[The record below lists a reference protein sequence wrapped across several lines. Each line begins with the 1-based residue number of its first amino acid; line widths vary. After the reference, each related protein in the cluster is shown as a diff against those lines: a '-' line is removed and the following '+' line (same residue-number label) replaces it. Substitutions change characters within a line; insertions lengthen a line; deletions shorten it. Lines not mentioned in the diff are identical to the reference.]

1 VASMVAIRR
10 GGRDLRL
17 TLLVLC
23 AVAVVFAVVVS
34 GAAAA
39 QYTVVDLGPQGVEAG
54 PTFEG
59 AVIGISP
66 SGLQVATNCGAWE
79 LGTYV
84 HAHPAQ
90 SADADD
96 CALGAVNSSD
106 EVVGEWGVPESGSS
120 AQAFSE
126 SPVGAADDDFL
137 TAPLANEWNF
147 PDPADS
153 AESIDDAGEIGGGVK
168 AQPAPP
174 AGITNDAYIFDPS
187 AGSGKQVQLFDNDYA
202 VFGLWPDWAEIET
215 SNAVPDTPDP
225 DIDDYITLYD
235 RLTGTGVQTNLATPS
250 PINPGLS
257 GVAPGSS
264 LASDGTL
271 VGPVISDCSVDGC
284 TLAPTMRLADGTET
298 TLSTT
303 GYNFGEV
310 DGVNS
315 SHYSVGEVQ
324 LDYPPVAALWNPEGQ
339 LEILNNLIPAGSGWD
354 LQNAVA
360 IANDGAIAGT
370 GTLDVDGTPTPENF
384 LLTNNSLLPTATTG
398 ACVPATVAP
407 GKTTSCTFT
416 VADTTPGATQ
426 KPTGTVTVA
435 SDQPGAISP
444 TSQCTLAPAS
454 AVGKATCAVS
464 YTPTLNGTPTLTGS
478 YSGDGEHGSS
488 HGTATVTV
496 GSGGSGPGG
505 PKAKVTKPKTSG
517 TSAGASVSCT
527 GSPGSSCTVTLTLSV
542 VQTLVGNKVV
552 AVSASKRKHKR
563 TVVLGKTT
571 VKLAAGKTK
580 TVSVSL
586 NATGKRLLKSRHTLS
601 VELTASQMTGAKSTF
616 TVKFTAKKGMRK

>member
-1 VASMVAIRR
+1 MAGSRR
-10 GGRDLRL
+10 GGRELRVA
-17 TLLVLC
+17 LLA
-23 AVAVVFAVVVS
+23 AVAVAAMLGVGVPRA
-34 GAAAA
+34 AAAA
-39 QYTVVDLGPQGVEAG
+39 QYTVVDLGPQGTEAG

-84 HAHPAQ
+84 HAHPPQ

-106 EVVGEWGVPESGSS
+106 EVVGEWGVPASGSS

-126 SPVGAADDDFL
+126 SPVGSADDPFL
-137 TAPLANEWNF
+137 TAPLNNEHHF
-147 PDPADS
+147 VDPADT
-153 AESIDDAGEIGGGVK
+153 AEAIDDAGEIGGGVNN
-168 AQPAPP
+168 QGPP
-174 AGITNDAYIFDPS
+174 NGLVNDAYIFDPN
-187 AGSGKQVQLFDNDYA
+187 AATGHQVQLFDNDYA
-202 VFGLWPDWAEIET
+202 VFGLWPDWAEVET

-225 DIDDYITLYD
+225 DVDDYITLYD
-235 RLTGTGVQTNLATPS
+235 RLTDTGVQTNLATPS
-250 PINPGLS
+250 PINPGPT

-271 VGPVISDCSVDGC
+271 VGPIITDCSAMGC
-284 TLAPTMRLADGTET
+284 TLVPTMRLADGAET

-303 GYNFGEV
+303 GYSFGSV
-310 DGVNS
+310 DGVNA

-324 LDYPPVAALWNPEGQ
+324 EDYPPDAALWTPDGT
-339 LEILNNLIPAGSGWD
+339 LEVLNNLIPAGSGWD

-370 GTLDVDGTPTPENF
+370 GTLNGTPENF

-398 ACVPATVAP
+398 VCVPATVAP
-407 GKTTSCTFT
+407 GKATGCTFT

-435 SDQPGAISP
+435 SDQPGTISP
-444 TSQCTLAPAS
+444 TSQCTLAAAS
-454 AVGKATCAVS
+454 AGKATCAVN
-464 YTPTLNGTPTLTGS
+464 YTPTQNGTPTLTGS

-496 GSGGSGPGG
+496 GSGSGSGS
-505 PKAKVTKPKTSG
+505 PKAKVSKPKTSG
-517 TSAGASVSCT
+517 TSASASASCT
-527 GSPGSSCTVTLTLSV
+527 GASGSSCTVTLTLSV
-542 VQTLVGNKVV
+542 VQTLVGNKVI
-552 AVSASKRKHKR
+552 AVSASKHKRKR
-563 TVVLGKTT
+563 TVVLGSTT
-571 VKLAAGKTK
+571 VKIAAGKTK
-580 TVSVSL
+580 SVSVSL
-586 NATGKRLLKSRHTLS
+586 NGTGKRLLASRHSLS
-601 VELTASQMTGAKSTF
+601 VRLTASQKAGAKSTF
-616 TVKFTAKKGMRK
+616 TVKFTAREKRRK

>member
-1 VASMVAIRR
+1 MRLMGTMRR

-17 TLLVLC
+17 TLLVIC
-23 AVAVVFAVVVS
+23 AVAAMSGAVAS
-34 GAAAA
+34 RAAAA
-39 QYTVVDLGPQGVEAG
+39 QYTVVDLGPQGTEAG

-66 SGLQVATNCGAWE
+66 SGLQVATTCGAWE

-84 HAHPAQ
+84 HAK
-90 SADADD
+90 ADGTDD
-96 CALGAVNSSD
+96 SNGCNLGAVNSSD
-106 EVVGEWGVPESGSS
+106 EVVGEWGVPSSGST

-126 SPVGAADDDFL
+126 SPVGATADDFL
-137 TAPLANEWNF
+137 TGPIVNEDNF
-147 PDPADS
+147 VKAADS
-153 AESIDDAGEIGGGVK
+153 AEAIDDAGEIGGGVNS
-168 AQPAPP
+168 QPPP
-174 AGITNDAYIFDPS
+174 NGLVNDAYIFDPS
-187 AGSGKQVQLFDNDYA
+187 AASGQQVQLFATDYA
-202 VFGLWPDWAEIET
+202 VFGLSPDWAEVET
-215 SNAVPDTPDP
+215 SNAVPDTLDP
-225 DIDDYITLYD
+225 DIYDYITLYD
-235 RLTGTGVQTNLATPS
+235 RLTDAGVQTNLATPS

-271 VGPVISDCSVDGC
+271 VGPVITDCSAMGC
-284 TLAPTMRLADGTET
+284 TLAPTMRLADGAET

-303 GYNFGEV
+303 GYNFGTV
-310 DGVNS
+310 DGVNA

-324 LDYPPVAALWNPEGQ
+324 EDYPPQAALWNPEGQ

-360 IANDGAIAGT
+360 IANDGAITGT

-407 GKTTSCTFT
+407 GRTTSCTFT

-426 KPTGTVTVA
+426 KPTGTVAVS

-444 TSQCTLAPAS
+444 TSQCTLAAAS

-464 YTPTLNGTPTLTGS
+464 YTPTVNGTPTLTGS

-488 HGTATVTV
+488 HGTATVKV
-496 GSGGSGPGG
+496 GTGGSGPAG
-505 PKAKVTKPKTSG
+505 PKAKVSKPKTSG

-527 GSPGSSCTVTLTLSV
+527 GSAGSSCTVTLTLSV

-552 AVSASKRKHKR
+552 AVSASKHKHKR

-601 VELTASQMTGAKSTF
+601 VELTASQKTGVKSTF
-616 TVKFTAKKGMRK
+616 TVKFTAKKGKRK